1 MAHLGNSAASRD
13 IAFVLHPYTNFKV
26 HEEKGPLVITEGK
39 GVHVYD
45 EDGKAYIEGLAGL
58 WCTSLGFGEER
69 LVEAA
74 TAEMRK
80 LPFYHTFAHKSHDV
94 GIELAERLIEMAP
107 VPFRSEIGRAH
118 V

>member
-1 MAHLGNSAASRD
+1 MAHLCNSAASRD
-13 IAFVLHPYTNFKV
+13 IAFVLHPYTNYRA

-80 LPFYHTFAHKSHDV
+80 LPFYHTFSHYSQDV
-94 GIELAERLIEMAP
+94 WIDLA
-107 VPFRSEIGRAH
+107 
-118 V
+118 